1 MTPIPFN
8 IDAAVEF
15 LVGLLNT
22 PSPTGYYVEAIEYS
36 RKAFEALHIPN
47 LQVSTTGKGA
57 LLLTLPGASSTAPR
71 GLTAHVDTLGLM
83 VKEIK
88 SNGRLKTT
96 MIGGF
101 MWQAVEF
108 EGVTVRTHDNRR
120 YRGTMLP
127 VNPSTHVNRDVATA
141 PRNEHTMEVRLDAK
155 VFNANDV
162 RALGI
167 EVGDFIFL
175 DARVEVTDTGFI
187 RSRHLDDKICV
198 ACIYAALQGLR
209 DAGLQP
215 AQDTYI
221 LIANYEEVGHGGAA
235 GFPPNRAELVAVDMA
250 AMGDG
255 QNSDEYSVTI
265 CVKDSS
271 GPYHFLMNNKLRRI
285 ATEFNIPAKI
295 DIYPYYGSDG
305 SAYWRA
311 GGDAR
316 VGLIGPGVD
325 ASHAYERAHRDGMEH
340 TAHLL
345 ARYLLD
351 NQED

>member
-15 LVGLLNT
+15 LVGLLNI

-36 RKAFEALHIPN
+36 RKAFEALNIPN

-57 LLLTLPGASSTAPR
+57 LLLTLPGASSAAPR

-127 VNPSTHVNRDVATA
+127 ANPSTHVNRDVATT

-235 GFPPNRAELVAVDMA
+235 GFPPNLAELVAVDMA

-316 VGLIGPGVD
+316 VGLVGPGVD